1 MHNLSSSRHSEQN
14 NFHSLRSVALPL
26 PPPCMCRNVALCLI
40 IKDMSVCW
48 PTVCFTFLA
57 EQCMRSIMQIV
68 QIIIIGA
75 ATFSKQLWN
84 VWQHKRRP
92 NERRNKGPAE
102 SSTCRFTQLNG
113 GRTIKALVPGHKGK
127 LQLYLPQF
135 VIVGTGITILPLS
148 NSPPPWVMTKLA
160 PNVGGDWME
169 REK

>member
-1 MHNLSSSRHSEQN
+1 
-14 NFHSLRSVALPL
+14 
-26 PPPCMCRNVALCLI
+26 MCRNVALGLI

-68 QIIIIGA
+68 QIIIFGA

-84 VWQHKRRP
+84 VWQHKRRR

-127 LQLYLPQF
+127 LQLYLRQF

-148 NSPPPWVMTKLA
+148 NFHPPWVMTKLA
-160 PNVGGDWME
+160 PMWVEIGWKGRNEQEVVVIILFHRDKLKNST
-169 REK
+169 RH